1 MGDEGKNEPVGGGVI
16 GSDFIPHP
24 SSLIPTLALD
34 VGGANLK
41 AAWLGPGGVRT
52 ASRPFA
58 LWRDPAGLG
67 AAILQLAARLPEF
80 ARVALTMTG
89 ELCDCFAT
97 KAEGVRH
104 IVAATA
110 QLAGSRPVRVATVDS
125 RFVSE
130 AEAVE
135 SPRLVAA
142 ANWAPLAHLAAS
154 LLPGDRGF
162 LADMGGTTLD
172 LIPLDSHG
180 PLPSTGRSDPARL
193 ASGELIYTGI
203 RRTPAC
209 ALLPPGRTAAEL
221 FATTLD
227 AYLILGDIEADEAD
241 RDTADGRPATVD
253 CAHARLSRIMGG
265 DPEVIP
271 RLDTLELAGR
281 LSAAQREL
289 VRDGLKR
296 QFARHGVGPV
306 VASGPGAFVI
316 RRALEPWGA
325 AAPVIDLAERTA
337 PAAPDC
343 LPALAA
349 AILLEKLEPC

>member
-1 MGDEGKNEPVGGGVI
+1 MKSGAAVASHL
-16 GSDFIPHP
+16 GSTRHDPRTPI
-24 SSLIPTLALD
+24 LALD

-41 AAWLGPGGVRT
+41 AAWTSGELVRT

-67 AAILQLAARLPEF
+67 AALAELAARLPEF
-80 ARVALTMTG
+80 GRAALTMTG

-104 IVAATA
+104 IVAATVG
-110 QLAGSRPVRVATVDS
+110 LAGGRPVRVGTVDS
-125 RFVSE
+125 RFVSG
-130 AEAVE
+130 AEAAE
-135 SPRLVAA
+135 SPQLVAA
-142 ANWAPLAHLAAS
+142 ANWVPLAHLAAGC
-154 LLPGDRGF
+154 LPGGRGF
-162 LADMGGTTLD
+162 LADLGSTTLD

-180 PLPSTGRSDPARL
+180 PLASTGRSDPARL

-209 ALLPPGRTAAEL
+209 ALLPPGRYAAEL

-227 AYLILGDIEADEAD
+227 AYLILGLADPDDGD
-241 RDTADGRPATVD
+241 RDTADGRPATLD
-253 CAHARLSRIMGG
+253 GAHARLSRMLGG
-265 DPEVIP
+265 DPDLTP

-281 LSAAQREL
+281 VHSAQLGL
-289 VRDGLKR
+289 VRAGFKA

-306 VASGPGAFVI
+306 VVSGPGAFLL
-316 RRALEPWGA
+316 RRVLGRWPA
-325 AAPVIDLAERTA
+325 ADLIDLAERLK

-349 AILLEKLEPC
+349 SILLEKLEPC

>member
-1 MGDEGKNEPVGGGVI
+1 MI
-16 GSDFIPHP
+16 GPSLPTPHSP
-24 SSLIPTLALD
+24 LPPTLALD

-41 AAWLGPGGVRT
+41 AAWLGSGGVRT

-67 AAILQLAARLPEF
+67 AALLQLAARLPDF
-80 ARVALTMTG
+80 SRVALTMTG

-104 IVAATA
+104 IVAAA
-110 QLAGSRPVRVATVDS
+110 VGLAAGRPVRVATVES
-125 RFVSE
+125 RFVSADE
-130 AEAVE
+130 AIE

-142 ANWAPLAHLAAS
+142 ANWVPLAHLAAS
-154 LLPGDRGF
+154 CLPGGAGF
-162 LADMGGTTLD
+162 LADLGSTTLD

-209 ALLPPGRTAAEL
+209 ALLPPGRYAAEL

-227 AYLILGDIEADEAD
+227 AYLILSEIEADGAD
-241 RDTADGRPATVD
+241 RDTADGRPATLD
-253 CAHARLSRIMGG
+253 CAHARLSRMLGG
-265 DPEVIP
+265 DPEVTP
-271 RLDTLELAGR
+271 RLDTLELAGQLAR
-281 LSAAQREL
+281 RQLTL
-289 VRDGLKR
+289 VRIAIKG
-296 QFARHGVGPV
+296 QFDRHGVGPV
-306 VASGPGAFVI
+306 VASGPGAFLI
-316 RRALEPWGA
+316 RRALEPWGGVA
-325 AAPVIDLAERTA
+325 SVIDLAERAA